1 MVIRSIPDIDC
12 GAIQKLCYDPL
23 DKGIKVYILR
33 SKIRKKTFFTDCLFR
48 IDCKKVVTYL
58 VFDMLCIGF
67 LKTAEGFRIRFDKF
81 RNLFLRHHCL
91 FCLFSEYILQVK
103 HISSSVFLHNMSKYR
118 SFLFMRKFLHFIR
131 N

>member
-67 LKTAEGFRIRFDKF
+67 LKAAEGFRIRFDKF
-81 RNLFLRHHCL
+81 RKLNISLPPFFFIICQNIDL
-91 FCLFSEYILQVK
+91 FCSCGNFFILSETD
-103 HISSSVFLHNMSKYR
+103 HER
-118 SFLFMRKFLHFIR
+118 RKK
-131 N
+131 